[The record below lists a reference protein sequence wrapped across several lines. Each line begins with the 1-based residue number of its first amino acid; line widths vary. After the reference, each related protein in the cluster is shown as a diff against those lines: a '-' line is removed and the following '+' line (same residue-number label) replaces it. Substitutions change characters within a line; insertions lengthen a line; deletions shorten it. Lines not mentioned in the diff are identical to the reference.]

1 MGVAKVP
8 LWGWWAVAVVVISL
22 PWIGFTAKPQW
33 DRLHLLPFT
42 DPEDTPRDLAANI
55 ALFVPFGFWFA
66 APDRSGRALGRAA
79 LAAAAVSLVAEA
91 PQLFSTLRNPSAT
104 DVVSAMVG
112 STTGVMLRRGIAR
125 LAPSR
130 RRP

>member
-1 MGVAKVP
+1 MRVAKVP
-8 LWGWWAVAVVVISL
+8 LWGWWGVAVVIISL
-22 PWIGFTAKPQW
+22 PWIGFTATPQW

-42 DPEDTPRDLAANI
+42 DPEDKPRDLAANI

-66 APDRSGRALGRAA
+66 AGDRTRPAFARAA
-79 LAAAAVSLVAEA
+79 LTAAAVSLVAEA

-104 DVVSAMVG
+104 DVVSAMLG
-112 STTGVMLRRGIAR
+112 SSGGVALRRGLAR

-130 RRP
+130 QTP

>member
-1 MGVAKVP
+1 M
-8 LWGWWAVAVVVISL
+8 AVFIISL

-33 DRLHLLPFT
+33 NRLHLLPFT
-42 DPEDTPRDLAANI
+42 DPEDTPRDFAANI

-66 APDRSGRALGRAA
+66 AGNRTRPAFARAA
-79 LAAAAVSLVAEA
+79 LTAAAVSLVAEA

-112 STTGVMLRRGIAR
+112 SSAGVALHRGRAR

-130 RRP
+130 QTP